1 MHPEAIL
8 TEDSQEVS
16 DKTHPNNLHSEDE
29 SSNEIVS
36 KRHSIISMNQPT
48 QRQNAAAK
56 NQGSV
61 SIVLAVKKKFVKHCL
76 KVIPYSQLC
85 LNKYHVQLQMVELMT
100 VVSRQPQTL

>member
-16 DKTHPNNLHSEDE
+16 DKTHPNNCHSEDE

-61 SIVLAVKKKFVKHCL
+61 SIVLVVKKKFVKKPILGYCL

-85 LNKYHVQLQMVELMT
+85 LN
-100 VVSRQPQTL
+100 